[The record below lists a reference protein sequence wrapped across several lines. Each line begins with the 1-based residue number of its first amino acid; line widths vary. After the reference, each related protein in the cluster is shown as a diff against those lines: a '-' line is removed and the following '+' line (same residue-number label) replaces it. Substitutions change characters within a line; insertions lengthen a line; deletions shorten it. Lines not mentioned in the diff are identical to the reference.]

1 MGSQAKVLQP
11 AVGDMVECWF
21 PEETGGLGWEV
32 GTVSWVEPGGA
43 HFRVTYSG
51 EEDPTEV
58 ITDMMGD
65 KSWRFAAPPE
75 AAIAGEASGC
85 GSRMSQARK
94 RKQVELVPPTS
105 AAATRCRRRPAE
117 KAAPCTAAARTLEI
131 QNADHALW
139 AFALNANTR
148 VIRARQFT
156 QEAAWLDRTA
166 PAYWAVNNGY
176 LASCARCV
184 PPKVKTPEEADT
196 YFQKPAGQILE
207 YLTGS
212 GYHYGTKGLMKY
224 VTGYL
229 RFAQM
234 RLGDVVALQVNE
246 GPGRQV
252 FYFGQVESNQVIIV
266 SENEL
271 KTSYGFPTHVLDW
284 ENSNPWRCKR
294 MMLRRVQW
302 QRRAVARDLPWQAT
316 SKSEQRSVNWLLEAF
331 SPFWLSDVTMTG
343 KAKKKPVVA
352 TDILR
357 STAFRDSSYAFTLP
371 VARSREKDHE
381 AWAKGIRG
389 TP

>member
-1 MGSQAKVLQP
+1 M
-11 AVGDMVECWF
+11 
-21 PEETGGLGWEV
+21 
-32 GTVSWVEPGGA
+32 
-43 HFRVTYSG
+43 
-51 EEDPTEV
+51 
-58 ITDMMGD
+58 
-65 KSWRFAAPPE
+65 
-75 AAIAGEASGC
+75 
-85 GSRMSQARK
+85 
-94 RKQVELVPPTS
+94 
-105 AAATRCRRRPAE
+105 
-117 KAAPCTAAARTLEI
+117 
-131 QNADHALW
+131 DHALW

-156 QEAAWLDRTA
+156 QEAAWLDGTA
-166 PAYWAVNNGY
+166 PAHWAVNNGY

-184 PPKVKTPEEADT
+184 PPKVKTPEEVDT

-212 GYHYGTKGLMKY
+212 GYHYGSKGLMKY

-252 FYFGQVESNQVIIV
+252 FYFGQVKSNQVMIV

-271 KTSYGFPTHVLDW
+271 KSSYGFPLHVLNW
-284 ENSNPWRCKR
+284 ENSHPWQCKR
-294 MMLRRVQW
+294 MMLRRVHW

-343 KAKKKPVVA
+343 KGKKKPVVA

-371 VARSREKDHE
+371 VARSREKDHG

-389 TP
+389 LPEGEARKIEDRR